1 IEISNTPFDKSI
13 VEQKTEALCNAYDI
27 SRSDAEYLIVENK
40 VSNHMYNGGETAI
53 DILYG
58 NGTTKSIAEASD
70 MFDVSVL
77 ERKITKYYL
86 SYYKIEN

>member
-1 IEISNTPFDKSI
+1 
-13 VEQKTEALCNAYDI
+13 
-27 SRSDAEYLIVENK
+27 
-40 VSNHMYNGGETAI
+40 MYNGGETAI

>member
-1 IEISNTPFDKSI
+1 MKFQTLPSTNGISK
-13 VEQKTEALCNAYDI
+13 
-27 SRSDAEYLIVENK
+27 SDAEYLVVENI
-40 VSNHMYNGGETAI
+40 VSNHIYNGGETAI
-53 DILYG
+53 DILYS